1 MRRNY
6 ILLKDELSVGWIHDF
21 LLQHEVL
28 SQRDLEDICSGLRP
42 RHVQV
47 DTLLKLLLRHGRSA
61 CSKLIQILPDCGYN
75 HILDVFHE
83 TTNFKTKDGNTEENT
98 AIILQ
103 KFIIVSE
110 IFRQSSYAY
119 HYF

>member
-47 DTLLKLLLRHGRSA
+47 DTLLKLLLRHERSA
-61 CSKLIQILPDCGYN
+61 CAKLIQILPDCGYS
-75 HILDVFHE
+75 HILDVIHE
-83 TTNFKTKDGNTEENT
+83 TTNFKTKEGKNTT
-98 AIILQ
+98 ILQ
-103 KFIIVSE
+103 KCLIVS
-110 IFRQSSYAY
+110 RQSSHAY
-119 HYF
+119 HYFKND

>member
-6 ILLKDELSVGWIHDF
+6 ILLNDELSVGWIHDF

-61 CSKLIQILPDCGYN
+61 CAKLIQILPDCGYS
-75 HILDVFHE
+75 HILDVIHE
-83 TTNFKTKDGNTEENT
+83 TTNFKTKEGKNTT
-98 AIILQ
+98 ILQ
-103 KFIIVSE
+103 KCLIVS
-110 IFRQSSYAY
+110 RQSSHAY
-119 HYF
+119 HYFKND